1 LAAAFDKID
10 HSRLLESLGSF
21 PARDMIRGW
30 LKAGVF
36 EAGNG
41 FAPTDDSPLVLNVAL
56 HGLEAAAGGARSGD
70 LVAILGL
77 GGLGHLGVQF
87 AAKMGYRVAVIAR
100 GQEKAALAFELG
112 AHHYIDYTATD
123 VAAELSKLDGARV
136 VQATAANADAISA
149 TIDGLALRRRA
160 FIAVA
165 GVLDGGQFLGIGAE
179 DGEVD
184 SLDARLGAALHL
196 VGPVFAVGG
205 HAHAKARMPGD
216 PCKLGQSGVQ
226 CRFTAG
232 GGVREGPSRP
242 AALSVRAG
250 SRHQTRTA
258 GAGRAARD

>member
-149 TIDGLALRRRA
+149 TIDGLALHGELLA
-160 FIAVA
+160 LAV
-165 GVLDGGQFLGIGAE
+165 LT
-179 DGEVD
+179 D
-184 SLDARLGAALHL
+184 SLTVSPLQLIMASKSIYRGSGR
-196 VGPVFAVGG
+196 VGWRPVP
-205 HAHAKARMPGD
+205 RD
-216 PCKLGQSGVQ
+216 W
-226 CRFTAG
+226 CR
-232 GGVREGPSRP
+232 RWRS
-242 AALSVRAG
+242 
-250 SRHQTRTA
+250 
-258 GAGRAARD
+258 